1 VRAVPAR
8 NEYREKADDCL
19 LQAELICDS
28 RDRAALLGLA
38 QFYMKLADRI
48 GERHE
53 RGTAHRSQGDEHGQN
68 DS

>member
-1 VRAVPAR
+1 VRTVPAR

-28 RDRAALLGLA
+28 RDRAALLALA

-48 GERHE
+48 GQRHE
-53 RGTAHRSQGDEHGQN
+53 RGTAHRSRGHERGQN

>member
-1 VRAVPAR
+1 VRVPAR
-8 NEYREKADDCL
+8 NKYREKADDCI

-28 RDRAALLGLA
+28 QERAALLTIA

-53 RGTAHRSQGDEHGQN
+53 LGTAHRSQGDEHGQN